1 MPQIYARR
9 AHRKLSFISLKG
21 NFMKKIDLSG
31 SWQGACPRKNLHFN
45 ATVPGCAH
53 TDLAAAG
60 LVEENFFW
68 RDNALQLRWIEQ
80 ELSLIHI

>member
-1 MPQIYARR
+1 MPKIYARR
-9 AHRKLSFISLKG
+9 AHRKLSFIRLKG

-31 SWQGACPRKNLHFN
+31 SWQGACPQKNLHFN

-60 LVEENFFW
+60 LVEENFFGGIT
-68 RDNALQLRWIEQ
+68 L
-80 ELSLIHI
+80 